1 LVLIVSLQS
10 ILRKRRVYADYM
22 ISTSDK
28 LVISPK
34 DPIMVIQVSIMMNNI
49 CIDEPFTIR
58 SIIFM

>member
-1 LVLIVSLQS
+1 
-10 ILRKRRVYADYM
+10 M
-22 ISTSDK
+22 IATSDK

-34 DPIMVIQVSIMMNNI
+34 DPIMVLQVSIMMNNI